1 MKMKCLLTVF
11 GLFIMGYLSAQTSYY
26 GMTNKGGASDNGT
39 IFKTNDTGGNLQT
52 VFSFDLDH
60 PGKDP
65 KSVFTQASNGKI
77 YGTTQF
83 GGTNLCSFP
92 WYQYQRKSGVMFE
105 YDPSTDAYNVLFNF
119 NDTITGCWPQ
129 SAPVLASNGK
139 LYGVTPSIGGFS
151 QHYGT
156 VYSYDLSTG
165 VYTKIHSFGGS
176 NDGKNPV
183 GNLLIASDGKLYGIT
198 SRGGFQDKGVIF
210 KIDPAT
216 DTYTKLLDMWVSW
229 YAPKSGQGAR
239 AGLIQASNGMMY
251 GTTEQGGNYP
261 PSYQYAFGNIFSYNP
276 TTNVA
281 TNLYGFN
288 EDSLGQNPD
297 GAPVLVGS
305 NNLYCITHQYYQ
317 IPGTYNVLP
326 HYYLWKYNISSGTAM
341 VVDSIANGEFD
352 SYMSVNSNGKII
364 LTGHDYNI
372 SYATRFWEF
381 DPATNTRT
389 LIDTNANLRYLYKG
403 LMLASNGKYYAGG
416 AYPSASMPQYT
427 DGDGSFV
434 EYDAINHTV
443 TEKFRFSEPID
454 GINPEG
460 DLFMATNGKFYG
472 MTTKGGTFDKGVIFE
487 FNPANDTY
495 TKKFDLDSLSGY
507 EPKGSLM
514 EASNGKLYGMTSR
527 GGLNGYGAIFEID
540 TSNWTF
546 TKKADFNS
554 SIRKVKGR
562 LVEAWDGNLY
572 GLSTTNY
579 GTIFQYNIST
589 AALVSKHTFSNSD
602 GYGPEGSLALADNG
616 KLYGITKDGGSSYYS
631 RGTLFEYDPATS
643 TFTMKK
649 QLYNYTGYHAQGN
662 TPLMGSD
669 GKMYLL
675 LANGGNGNTEYDGGA
690 IDEYI
695 PGATSVTNKVS
706 FQVNN
711 TGSKPMGDLM
721 ESANGKFYGY
731 AWIGG
736 ANNKGTIF
744 EYNPA
749 TATLTKKVDFDGT
762 NGANPMYGSL
772 SESNTSAIV
781 INQQPNISSSC
792 VGDTAY
798 LTISA
803 THGTLLHYQWYKG
816 GNRIA
821 GATNDTLV
829 FNGLAA
835 SDAGTYSCKITGGAK
850 AVVSNNLILN
860 PVNKPSVSIDNL
872 ANAYCLNDLN
882 VNMTATPSGGVFSG
896 SVVNGSVFSP
906 AGSGAGTFDIIYSY
920 TDAQGCSNADTVT
933 VTVNTLPDASFT
945 GYTSSYCDN
954 DAIDTLIPTVS
965 GGSFSG
971 PGITGNS
978 FDPSYFASSGALT
991 GFPKF
996 KYTIT
1001 DANNCTN
1008 VDSVTVS
1015 IHHAPIV
1022 TLSGLGST
1030 YCSNDE
1036 LDTLVASPS
1045 GGTITAGSFLTG
1057 NVFNPANANTNS
1069 LNTIYYTYTNSNN
1082 CTNSDTLEITVNA
1095 APDASFTGLAA
1106 TYCIDADADTLVPN
1120 QSGGTFGGD
1129 ITSGNIFNPQ
1139 SVNIPG
1145 GALSAV
1151 VHISYAISDNNGCSN
1166 ADTMT
1171 SVVYPLPT
1179 VSFGSIASTFCDNDN
1194 SISLSN
1200 GTPSG
1205 GTYLGNGIS
1214 GNTFDPQQAGLGADT
1229 LVYTFT
1235 NSNNCTNSDTAITN
1249 IYPAPVFSLGN
1260 DTNICINNVLTLS
1273 TGLGAGYTFLWSD
1286 GSTNATLTID
1296 ASSLGTGTYTYSVVV
1311 KNTQSNCEETDVIDV
1326 IINACT
1332 GIEETDAE
1340 ANNVRVYPNPS
1351 KGLFS
1356 IKTDVTINGIE
1367 VYSADGRLVEK
1378 QNWEKQNPIMK
1389 LDLRDKTPGVYYLLL
1404 NNGKTIIRKQLIIK

>member
-1 MKMKCLLTVF
+1 
-11 GLFIMGYLSAQTSYY
+11 
-26 GMTNKGGASDNGT
+26 
-39 IFKTNDTGGNLQT
+39 
-52 VFSFDLDH
+52 
-60 PGKDP
+60 
-65 KSVFTQASNGKI
+65 
-77 YGTTQF
+77 
-83 GGTNLCSFP
+83 
-92 WYQYQRKSGVMFE
+92 
-105 YDPSTDAYNVLFNF
+105 
-119 NDTITGCWPQ
+119 
-129 SAPVLASNGK
+129 
-139 LYGVTPSIGGFS
+139 
-151 QHYGT
+151 
-156 VYSYDLSTG
+156 
-165 VYTKIHSFGGS
+165 
-176 NDGKNPV
+176 
-183 GNLLIASDGKLYGIT
+183 
-198 SRGGFQDKGVIF
+198 
-210 KIDPAT
+210 
-216 DTYTKLLDMWVSW
+216 
-229 YAPKSGQGAR
+229 
-239 AGLIQASNGMMY
+239 
-251 GTTEQGGNYP
+251 
-261 PSYQYAFGNIFSYNP
+261 
-276 TTNVA
+276 
-281 TNLYGFN
+281 
-288 EDSLGQNPD
+288 
-297 GAPVLVGS
+297 
-305 NNLYCITHQYYQ
+305 
-317 IPGTYNVLP
+317 
-326 HYYLWKYNISSGTAM
+326 
-341 VVDSIANGEFD
+341 
-352 SYMSVNSNGKII
+352 
-364 LTGHDYNI
+364 
-372 SYATRFWEF
+372 
-381 DPATNTRT
+381 
-389 LIDTNANLRYLYKG
+389 
-403 LMLASNGKYYAGG
+403 
-416 AYPSASMPQYT
+416 
-427 DGDGSFV
+427 
-434 EYDAINHTV
+434 
-443 TEKFRFSEPID
+443 
-454 GINPEG
+454 
-460 DLFMATNGKFYG
+460 
-472 MTTKGGTFDKGVIFE
+472 
-487 FNPANDTY
+487 
-495 TKKFDLDSLSGY
+495 
-507 EPKGSLM
+507 
-514 EASNGKLYGMTSR
+514 
-527 GGLNGYGAIFEID
+527 
-540 TSNWTF
+540 
-546 TKKADFNS
+546 
-554 SIRKVKGR
+554 
-562 LVEAWDGNLY
+562 
-572 GLSTTNY
+572 
-579 GTIFQYNIST
+579 
-589 AALVSKHTFSNSD
+589 
-602 GYGPEGSLALADNG
+602 
-616 KLYGITKDGGSSYYS
+616 
-631 RGTLFEYDPATS
+631 
-643 TFTMKK
+643 MKK
-649 QLYNYTGYHAQGN
+649 ELYNYTGYHAQGN
-662 TPLMGSD
+662 TPLMVSN

-675 LANGGNGNTEYDGGA
+675 LSTGGNGNTEYAGGA

-695 PGATSVTNKVS
+695 PGATSVTNKVA

-711 TGSKPMGDLM
+711 TGSNPMGDLM

-781 INQQPNISSSC
+781 INQQPSISSSC

-821 GATNDTLV
+821 GATNDTLI
-829 FNGLAA
+829 FNGLTAN
-835 SDAGTYSCKITGGAK
+835 DAGTYSCKITGGTK
-850 AVVSNNLILN
+850 AVVSNNITLN
-860 PVNKPSVSIDNL
+860 PTNKPSVSIDNL
-872 ANAYCLNDLN
+872 ANAYCLNDTN

-971 PGITGNS
+971 PGITGNH

-1036 LDTLVASPS
+1036 IDTLVASPS

-1057 NVFNPANANTNS
+1057 NIFNPANASTNS

-1106 TYCIDADADTLVPN
+1106 TYCIDADADTLIPN
-1120 QSGGTFGGD
+1120 QSGGVFGGN
-1129 ITSGNIFNPQ
+1129 ITSGDIFNPQ

-1145 GALSAV
+1145 GALSAII
-1151 VHISYAISDNNGCSN
+1151 HITYAFTDNNGCSN

-1179 VSFGSIASTFCDNDN
+1179 VSFGTIASAFCDNDN

-1340 ANNVRVYPNPS
+1340 ANKVKVYPNPS

-1356 IKTDVTINGIE
+1356 IETDVTINSIE
-1367 VYSADGRLVEK
+1367 VYSTDGRLVEK